1 MLSLLAILN
10 DFFKMAQITVLDK
23 TFEPYITHQQIE
35 SAVQKIAFQ
44 MEKDLRG
51 KNPLFMVIL
60 NGAFMFAG
68 DLFKKLDF
76 PAENSF
82 IKVASYAGTQS
93 TGEVKKLIG
102 INENL
107 EGRTVVLIEDIVDSG
122 NSMEKILEYLASEK
136 TSEIKIA
143 TLLFKPAA
151 YKKHFNIDYIGFEIP
166 NDFIVGYGL
175 DYNGQARNYK
185 DIYKI
190 VE

>member
-1 MLSLLAILN
+1 
-10 DFFKMAQITVLDK
+10 MAQITVLDK
-23 TFEPYITHQQIE
+23 TFEPYITYQQIE
-35 SAVQKIAFQ
+35 TAVRRIAEQ
-44 MEKDLRG
+44 MEKDMSG
-51 KNPLFMVIL
+51 INPLFLVIL

-68 DLFKKLDF
+68 DLFKNLNF
-76 PAENSF
+76 PAEISF

-122 NSMEKILEYLASEK
+122 NSMEKILEYLASEN
-136 TSEIKIA
+136 TAEIKIA
-143 TLLFKPAA
+143 TLLFKPDA
-151 YKKHFNIDYIGFEIP
+151 YKKHFKIDYVGFEIP

-175 DYNGQARNYK
+175 DYNGQARNFK

-190 VE
+190 VQ

>member
-1 MLSLLAILN
+1 
-10 DFFKMAQITVLDK
+10 MAQITVFDK
-23 TFEPYITHQQIE
+23 TFEPYISYQQIE
-35 SAVQKIAFQ
+35 QSVKKMAGQL
-44 MEKDLRG
+44 EKDLKD
-51 KNPLFMVIL
+51 KNPLFLVIL

-68 DLFKKLDF
+68 DLFKNLNF
-76 PAENSF
+76 PAEISF

-93 TGEVKKLIG
+93 TGEIKKLIG

-136 TSEIKIA
+136 TAEIKIA

-151 YKKHFNIDYIGFEIP
+151 YKKHFEIDYVGFEIP

-175 DYNGQARNYK
+175 DYNGQARNFK

-190 VE
+190 VQ